1 MIRVYKAFFHS
12 CTNIITFMRRISRKL
27 SEGPNAK
34 DKSFLESLS
43 TDLYSTL
50 AKINAALS
58 TPSFLTITGE
68 LLQHSD
74 VLVRKTALSLFIE
87 KIEDIHGDLTEEETV
102 MFLDMLGPIKE
113 LLSSTRPKK
122 NEVQDY
128 QIAIYTLDILV
139 DAFGKEYSLRFK
151 DFQSLFCLI
160 VRILAWLKCVTFL
173 VHRHCL
179 YYQN

>member
-1 MIRVYKAFFHS
+1 M
-12 CTNIITFMRRISRKL
+12 
-27 SEGPNAK
+27 
-34 DKSFLESLS
+34 
-43 TDLYSTL
+43 
-50 AKINAALS
+50 
-58 TPSFLTITGE
+58 
-68 LLQHSD
+68 
-74 VLVRKTALSLFIE
+74 RKTALSLFIE

-139 DAFGKEYSLRFK
+139 DAFGKEYFYGLKIFNLYCVDYWIQMFTRK
-151 DFQSLFCLI
+151 ALFYLI